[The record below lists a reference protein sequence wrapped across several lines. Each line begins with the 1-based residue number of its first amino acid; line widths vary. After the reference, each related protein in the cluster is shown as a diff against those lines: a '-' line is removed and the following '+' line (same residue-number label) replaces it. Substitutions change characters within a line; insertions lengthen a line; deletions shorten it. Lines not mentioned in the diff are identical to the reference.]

1 MMQGEVLNAG
11 RAEGPVLRLTEPL
24 SFWGAFD
31 PRTGLIVDVHHPQ
44 RGLALKGRILVMEES
59 RGSGSAP
66 GGIAEAVRLRTAPL
80 GIVLGR
86 ADLNLAIGCLI
97 AEILYGSECP
107 VIALATE
114 DFAKAAAA
122 PRVAIDREG
131 RVTLP

>member
-86 ADLNLAIGCLI
+86 ADLNLAIGCLV

-122 PRVAIDREG
+122 PR
-131 RVTLP
+131 